1 MDTEAPAVDS
11 LAALEEAINGG
22 DTRLSVALALVR
34 EYDSAGRHAEALAL
48 MARIA
53 ALAPRADLQRRLAL
67 MARKAGRS
75 DVTAVAL
82 RRWAELAP
90 DDPIARHLAA
100 AAKGVTTPRAEADY
114 VRELFDGY
122 AAKFDEHLGALDY
135 RAPALVGAAIERV
148 APGRRFGRAVDLGCG
163 TGLLG
168 VELRA
173 RIDHLDGVDL
183 SPAMLAQARDR
194 GMYDDLNE
202 RDLVD
207 FLASAMTQFDLVT
220 ASDTLNY
227 FGELA
232 PVFQAAAAALV
243 TGGLLAF
250 TLERGEAQGG
260 FRLQPSGRFV
270 HDEPWVIESLGAAGF
285 SSLTVDYPAL
295 RREGGADV
303 PGLVVVAVAP

>member
-1 MDTEAPAVDS
+1 V
-11 LAALEEAINGG
+11 
-22 DTRLSVALALVR
+22 
-34 EYDSAGRHAEALAL
+34 
-48 MARIA
+48 
-53 ALAPRADLQRRLAL
+53 QRKLAL

-75 DVTAVAL
+75 DVAASAL

-100 AAKGVTTPRAEADY
+100 AANGVTPPRAEADY
-114 VRELFDGY
+114 VRALFDGY
-122 AAKFDEHLGALDY
+122 ADRFDEHIEGLGY
-135 RAPALVGAAIERV
+135 QAPALVGAAIERV
-148 APGRRFGRAVDLGCG
+148 APGRRFARAADLGCG

-168 VELRA
+168 VELRP

-194 GMYDDLNE
+194 GVYDDLHE
-202 RDLVD
+202 RDIVD
-207 FLASAMTQFDLVT
+207 FLATASTQFHLVT

-232 PVFQAAAAALV
+232 PVFEGAAAALV

-250 TLERGEAQGG
+250 TLERGDAQGG

-270 HDEPWVIESLGAAGF
+270 HDEHWVIESLAVAGF
-285 SSLTVDYPAL
+285 SSLTVDHAAL

-303 PGLVVVAVAP
+303 PGLIVVAVAP